1 MQRARSFQF
10 VLLFL
15 SLAVTLP
22 SAVAQVTFATVP
34 AGNSP
39 LAVAVNSMTKKT
51 YVANYNDGTV
61 TIIDGVTN
69 NTTTLNVGVEPDAV
83 AVDGTANKIY
93 VANAC
98 GSDPTCASLGTV
110 TVIDGASNTTI
121 ATVNV

>member
-39 LAVAVNSMTKKT
+39 HSVAVNSATNKT
-51 YVANYNDGTV
+51 YVANY
-61 TIIDGVTN
+61 
-69 NTTTLNVGVEPDAV
+69 
-83 AVDGTANKIY
+83 
-93 VANAC
+93 
-98 GSDPTCASLGTV
+98 SDGTV
-110 TVIDGASNTTI
+110 TVIDGATNSTTTVTVGFYPYAVAVNA
-121 ATVNV
+121 ATNKIYVANSCGSDPNCNSLGTVTV